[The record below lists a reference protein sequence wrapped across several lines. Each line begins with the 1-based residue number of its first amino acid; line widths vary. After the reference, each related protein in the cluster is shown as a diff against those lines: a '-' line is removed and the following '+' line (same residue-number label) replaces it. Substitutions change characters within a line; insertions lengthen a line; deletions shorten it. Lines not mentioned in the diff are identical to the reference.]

1 MNNPLSNFKKLLL
14 GLATDIQLRRE
25 GKKIDARIREHSLH
39 QNILYRREPGI
50 TTERHL
56 PDCEVIISLTTFG
69 PRIREVAV
77 AIESIMEQTMLPN
90 RIVLWLNE
98 DLENN
103 PELIPQSLRML
114 ERRGLEICYTRD
126 IGSGKKLIPALKKY
140 PNDVIITID
149 DDIMYDFDLI
159 DRMITA
165 HRRFPRAIC
174 AARIDR
180 LIPSDD
186 GRSLKLIYDQAD
198 DLYLTPQ
205 PIMQAMPVGVGGVL
219 YPPHALHQDVLDV
232 ETMLQLCPKADDL
245 WFKVMA
251 LRAGTPVYPINE
263 INPTQQ
269 LLSCAHHRQALML
282 HTSNYLGGQDNV
294 QLATL
299 TKRYPEILQYYTK

>member
-56 PDCEVIISLTTFG
+56 PEGEVIISLTTFG

-98 DLENN
+98 DLEKS
-103 PELIPQSLRML
+103 PELIPQSLRLL
-114 ERRGLEICYTRD
+114 ERRGLEIRYTRD
-126 IGSGKKLIPALKKY
+126 IGPGKKLIPALKKY
-140 PNDVIITID
+140 PYDVIITID

-165 HRRFPRAIC
+165 HRRFPRAVC

-186 GRSLKLIYDQAD
+186 GRSLKLIYNQAD
-198 DLYLTPQ
+198 DLYLTPH
-205 PIMQAMPVGVGGVL
+205 PIMQPMPVGVGGVL
-219 YPPHALHQDVLDV
+219 YPPHALHPDVLDV
-232 ETMLQLCPKADDL
+232 ETMLQLTPKADDL

-263 INPTQQ
+263 VNPTQQ
-269 LLSCAHHRQALML
+269 LLSCGHHRQALML
-282 HTSNYLGGQDNV
+282 HTTNYLGGQDNV
-294 QLATL
+294 QLAAL